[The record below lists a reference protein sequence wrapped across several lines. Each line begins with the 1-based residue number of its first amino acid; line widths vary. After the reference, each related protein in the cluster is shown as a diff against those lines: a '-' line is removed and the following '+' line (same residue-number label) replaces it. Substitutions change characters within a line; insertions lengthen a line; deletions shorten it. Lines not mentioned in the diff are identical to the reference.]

1 MKCGATNTEGI
12 FVYKIGTE
20 VMLSNNEE
28 MFEQKV
34 VSLLEQSNVKLC
46 FYHFIIFHFTD
57 STVTEYEAAH
67 EVELKCTSKNSW
79 TILNN
84 GILR

>member
-1 MKCGATNTEGI
+1 MKCGATNTDGM

-34 VSLLEQSNVKLC
+34 VSLLEQSNVKL
-46 FYHFIIFHFTD
+46 
-57 STVTEYEAAH
+57 
-67 EVELKCTSKNSW
+67 
-79 TILNN
+79 
-84 GILR
+84 

>member
-12 FVYKIGTE
+12 FVYRIGTK

-34 VSLLEQSNVKLC
+34 VSLLEQSNVKL
-46 FYHFIIFHFTD
+46 
-57 STVTEYEAAH
+57 
-67 EVELKCTSKNSW
+67 
-79 TILNN
+79 
-84 GILR
+84 

>member
-28 MFEQKV
+28 TFEQKV
-34 VSLLEQSNVKLC
+34 VSLLEQSNVKL
-46 FYHFIIFHFTD
+46 
-57 STVTEYEAAH
+57 
-67 EVELKCTSKNSW
+67 
-79 TILNN
+79 
-84 GILR
+84 

>member
-1 MKCGATNTEGI
+1 MKCGAKNTEGI

-34 VSLLEQSNVKLC
+34 VSLLEQSNVKL
-46 FYHFIIFHFTD
+46 
-57 STVTEYEAAH
+57 
-67 EVELKCTSKNSW
+67 
-79 TILNN
+79 
-84 GILR
+84 

>member
-12 FVYKIGTE
+12 FVYKIGTK

-34 VSLLEQSNVKLC
+34 VSLLEQSNVKL
-46 FYHFIIFHFTD
+46 
-57 STVTEYEAAH
+57 
-67 EVELKCTSKNSW
+67 
-79 TILNN
+79 
-84 GILR
+84 